1 MHLTRGRHKAG
12 RTPEAQPAADMILA
26 NDYAAA
32 DLASERRMQFGRL
45 KRRRFMS
52 LLGSAVAWPLAARAQ
67 QPAAQP
73 LIGFVSTR
81 APAEAAIHTNAFR
94 RGLEEMGFV
103 EGRSVAVEYR
113 WAEGDYSRLPALV
126 ADLLSRPLSVIVAGG
141 DPAAHTVKAAGVAV
155 PLVFVVGQDP
165 VRSGL
170 VTSMNRP
177 GMATGVNFFSGDLGS
192 KRLEL
197 LCAMVP
203 SPHRVGLLLNP
214 SFGIEAADQMRQAVA
229 TAAQTLGRELVVQ
242 GAATDAEIEAG
253 FAALVKAGVT
263 ALVVPNDPFFDSRRS
278 LILALSSRYRLP
290 GIFHIREFPADG
302 GLMSYGASLADTY
315 RQVGVYAGKILRGA
329 KPDDLPV
336 LRPTKFE
343 LVINVQTARAL
354 DLAVPQ
360 PLLIAADELI
370 E

>member
-1 MHLTRGRHKAG
+1 M
-12 RTPEAQPAADMILA
+12 
-26 NDYAAA
+26 
-32 DLASERRMQFGRL
+32 
-45 KRRRFMS
+45 RRREFIT
-52 LLGSAVAWPLAARAQ
+52 LVGGSAAGWPLVARAQ
-67 QPAAQP
+67 QPATQQAP
-73 LIGFVSTR
+73 VVGFLSSRSTD
-81 APAEAAIHTNAFR
+81 EAASHTNAFR

-113 WAEGDYSRLPALV
+113 FAEGDYSRLPTLV
-126 ADLLSRPLSVIVAGG
+126 ADLLSRPLSVMVAGG
-141 DPAAHTVKAAGVAV
+141 DPAAHAAKAAGVAV

-177 GMATGVNFFSGDLGS
+177 GTATGVNFYSGDLGA

-203 SPHRVGLLLNP
+203 SAHRVGLLLNP
-214 SFGIEAADQMRQAVA
+214 NFGVEAADQRRQAIA
-229 TAAQTLGRELVVQ
+229 AAAQALGRELVVQ
-242 GAATDAEIEAG
+242 EAATAAEIEVG

-278 LILALSSRYRLP
+278 QIVALSSRHRLA
-290 GIFHIREFPADG
+290 GMFHIREFPADG
-302 GLMSYGASLADTY
+302 GLMSYGASLVDTY
-315 RQVGVYAGKILRGA
+315 RQLGVYAGKILRGA
-329 KPDDLPV
+329 KPDELPV

-343 LVINVQTARAL
+343 LVINVRTARAL
-354 DLAVPQ
+354 DLTVPQ
-360 PLLIAADELI
+360 SLIIAADEVI